1 MPYSVIQR
9 NKRLGE
15 PHFNNRWF
23 QPAEKRKNMKIKK
36 YIFALSCFFA
46 LSANASE
53 IHETIDFADYI
64 NLVGQSNLGFLAERF
79 NVKIAEAEA
88 ISQRVFIDPE
98 FSVSV
103 FDETDI
109 GRGFELELE
118 QVFELGGKRR
128 SRIRL
133 AKSEAEMASILL
145 AGSLADLQA
154 EAATAFLES
163 QRQKQLLELRQ
174 DSYEAMKQ
182 LYQFDSVR
190 HRLGEISEVE
200 LLQSRLETAMLLN
213 EVFEQEAELK
223 SSLAELNEL
232 AGRNPLQLLM
242 PRGTL
247 SKPIARDYNLGF
259 LLEYALDDHVDLDV
273 VMQQKRITRD
283 ELRLTRAERA
293 IDLGVNVGYEFNTA
307 PIRPVEPFNS
317 VRAGVTVP
325 LRFSNINRGALRAS
339 QYAVEQAEME
349 YTAAGLQIKRDISQA
364 FFVYEGLK
372 RQVAQFET
380 GGMLDVARRIFDGV
394 LFSYR
399 NGEARLLEVL
409 MAQRDYNEIRE
420 NYIDTLFEFAAAV
433 VELNRRSG
441 IWEVEF

>member
-1 MPYSVIQR
+1 M
-9 NKRLGE
+9 NKKN
-15 PHFNNRWF
+15 FNF
-23 QPAEKRKNMKIKK
+23 GYLRKVKK
-36 YIFALSCFFA
+36 NSRFRAFVLSC
-46 LSANASE
+46 LIIITANAQQQNTSV
-53 IHETIDFADYI
+53 IHETIDFAEYI
-64 NLVGQSNLGFLAERF
+64 NLVAQSNLGLLAEKF

-98 FSVSV
+98 FSVNI

-128 SRIRL
+128 SRMRL
-133 AKSEAEMASILL
+133 ARSEAEMAEILL
-145 AGSLADLQA
+145 QGAFADLQA
-154 EAATAFLES
+154 EAAVAFLEA
-163 QRQKQLLELRQ
+163 QRQKLLLELRQ

-242 PRGTL
+242 PSGTL

-259 LLEYALDDHVDLDV
+259 LLEYALDDHVDLIV

-293 IDLGVNVGYEFNTA
+293 IDLGVNIGYEFNTA

-325 LRFSNINRGALRAS
+325 LRFSNANRGALRAS

-349 YTAAGLQIKRDISQA
+349 YIAAGLQIQREISQA
-364 FFVYEGLK
+364 FFAYESLK

-380 GGMLDVARRIFDGV
+380 GGMLDIARRIFDGV
-394 LFSYR
+394 MFSYR

-409 MAQRDYNEIRE
+409 MAQRDYNEVRE
-420 NYIDTLFEFAAAV
+420 SYINTLFEYAAAA

-441 IWEVEF
+441 IWEVEFN